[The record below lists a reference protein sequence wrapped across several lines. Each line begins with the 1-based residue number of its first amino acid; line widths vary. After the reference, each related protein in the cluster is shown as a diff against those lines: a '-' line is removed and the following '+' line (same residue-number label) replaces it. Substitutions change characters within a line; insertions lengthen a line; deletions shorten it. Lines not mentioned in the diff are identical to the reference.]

1 MGALFAKMNNIDTTQ
16 SPYRKNI
23 GGAMR
28 IVFFISHRFAGL
40 AAGLAVLFASHSI
53 V

>member
-28 IVFFISHRFAGL
+28 IVFLFRIASHRFAGL
-40 AAGLAVLFASHSI
+40 AAGCAVRIA
-53 V
+53 

>member
-40 AAGLAVLFASHSI
+40 AAGCAVRIA
-53 V
+53 